1 MIDNRVKA
9 AVVAGKRSDAR
20 FDQEATDPLSSKSS
34 AYVRS
39 RLENLDIKACTLQSP
54 RAAKPC
60 ESRSDHDDRR
70 HAVIFPVLSHI
81 ARIV

>member
-1 MIDNRVKA
+1 M
-9 AVVAGKRSDAR
+9 
-20 FDQEATDPLSSKSS
+20 SSKSS

-39 RLENLDIKACTLQSP
+39 RLKNLDIKARTLQSP
-54 RAAKPC
+54 RTAKPC